1 MTFNTVAPFTNQPP
15 EPRANPKGKYPH
27 VVVRLMCAVYQR
39 ESIDICQGVPSVLIG
54 TRRSYVQHPA
64 PYTEDGRLSEGCRK
78 LLLDGVLE
86 AVVRTARRMC
96 VVWAPGVCSY
106 VEHDG
111 QINDSNEAPSG
122 GVGLPNQIA
131 FDVRVPL
138 KLEG

>member
-1 MTFNTVAPFTNQPP
+1 MAASTVASLTNKPP
-15 EPRANPKGKYPH
+15 EPLENPKGKYPH

-64 PYTEDGRLSEGCRK
+64 PYTEDGRLSDGCRK

-86 AVVRTARRMC
+86 AVVRTAHRMC
-96 VVWAPGVCSY
+96 VVWAPGECSY
-106 VEHDG
+106 VERDG
-111 QINDSNEAPSG
+111 QINDSNDAPSG